1 MVCLFNEK
9 KIIILFFYFK
19 NSLGCPI
26 SGTIFLK
33 SHLETNYCLLRKV
46 LQYGNIE
53 LGITS
58 NSSE

>member
-1 MVCLFNEK
+1 MVCLFNKERVT
-9 KIIILFFYFK
+9 FFFFLLL
-19 NSLGCPI
+19 NRLGCSL

-33 SHLETNYCLLRKV
+33 SHIETNYCLLRKV

-53 LGITS
+53 LSITS